1 MTLRLVLA
9 LAAIA
14 AALAAYGL
22 WKRPPRLRGV
32 DLAGIGVRGPAIV
45 EFTAPH
51 CAPCRAAVPHLEA
64 AARETGVP
72 LVQVDVAERPD
83 LARSHRI
90 RTVPTIVVAGRSG
103 RVHGAWTRL
112 PADDAVLEAARSVR

>member
-1 MTLRLVLA
+1 MALRLLLA
-9 LAAIA
+9 LAA
-14 AALAAYGL
+14 LAAVAAVYVL
-22 WKRPPRLRGV
+22 WKRPPRLRSV

-45 EFTAPH
+45 EFTAPQ

-64 AARETGVP
+64 AARDSGVP
-72 LVQVDVAERPD
+72 LVQVNVAERPD

-103 RVHGAWTRL
+103 RVLGAWTRL
-112 PADDAVLEAARSVR
+112 PEGDGVLEAARSAR

>member
-1 MTLRLVLA
+1 MTLRLLLA
-9 LAAIA
+9 LAALA
-14 AALAAYGL
+14 TVAAAYGL

-64 AARETGVP
+64 AARESGVP
-72 LVQVDVAERPD
+72 LVQVDVGERPD

-103 RVHGAWTRL
+103 RVLGAWTHL
-112 PADDAVLEAARSVR
+112 PEGNAVLEAARSAR